1 MDLWGVSVRVRPEDL
16 MLLGASSSRGN
27 EFGNGSERGGGFCVS
42 WRRGNRTNSPQFW
55 PACME
60 VGIVCPEQ
68 KKKQRQ
74 REVDE
79 AGK

>member
-1 MDLWGVSVRVRPEDL
+1 MDLGGGMVVREGVSL
-16 MLLGASSSRGN
+16 
-27 EFGNGSERGGGFCVS
+27 
-42 WRRGNRTNSPQFW
+42 RRGNRTNSPQFW

-74 REVDE
+74 REDD
-79 AGK
+79 G